1 MSDVRC
7 GLRSQTDNICAV
19 VIPSRNSLALAR
31 ALILSG
37 SPLAC
42 LCICGSGIDDCA
54 HAQSA
59 QACRNDNHQIFGYRP
74 ASKEWKRMD
83 LPRAQAHSDAV
94 PIGRAVDGCSLYF
107 NANLPMQESSQR
119 TTIER
124 IKKDFRLNARLR
136 HSVRGAGTRT
146 TVAGSRR

>member
-1 MSDVRC
+1 
-7 GLRSQTDNICAV
+7 
-19 VIPSRNSLALAR
+19 
-31 ALILSG
+31 
-37 SPLAC
+37 
-42 LCICGSGIDDCA
+42 
-54 HAQSA
+54 
-59 QACRNDNHQIFGYRP
+59 
-74 ASKEWKRMD
+74 MD

-136 HSVRGAGTRT
+136 HSVGAWPFFNFGK
-146 TVAGSRR
+146 VSVGAL